1 MWKPIYQPE
10 SWPQFV
16 RRKDIIGLPL
26 MEQKKKYMEEQLLFE
41 NYVST
46 LNTTNTVSTV
56 AAGAAGGPSS
66 SPSPSPSPTPP
77 GEALTYHNRIPNTPI
92 PPEEQIKSTLYKT
105 SAVWNEGGNI
115 WVNINPNEFG
125 YRTRPANALSNDI
138 LFFVYLTSSLTGPIS
153 GYNAPQGW
161 NSLINL
167 QDRGTFDWINASD
180 SELIAAV
187 EASFDSPYSQ
197 FSYRRLNSS
206 AKPVSFPETP
216 TGSTSPVGIYKS
228 VDDDY
233 FGKVSAIAEV
243 GVTRINAGATL
254 N

>member
-26 MEQKKKYMEEQLLFE
+26 MEQKKRYMEEQLLFE

-46 LNTTNTVSTV
+46 LNTTNTVSTA

-125 YRTRPANALSNDI
+125 YRTRPANALSSDI
-138 LFFVYLTSSLTGPIS
+138 LFFVYLTSSLTGPWDV
-153 GYNAPQGW
+153 PQGW

-167 QDRGTFDWINASD
+167 QDRGTFDWENASD

-187 EASFDSPYSQ
+187 EASFDNTNAQ
-197 FSYRRLNSS
+197 FSYKKLSNGKSPS
-206 AKPVSFPETP
+206 DPETP
-216 TGSTSPVGIYKS
+216 TDSTSPVGIYKS
-228 VDDDY
+228 SDDD
-233 FGKVSAIAEV
+233 FEGKVSAIAEV